1 MKAIVLSDSHGGVEN
16 IEKAVAK
23 AGSFDTAIFLG
34 DGVADFER
42 AFRLRPEVSTYCV
55 KGNCDYSSSLVE
67 AATIPLGSHKVLITH
82 GHRYGVRYDH
92 IGVVSL
98 ARQNGCEAVLH
109 GHTHIRFDRFFDG
122 IRVFCPGSVSV
133 PRDGLPKCFGI
144 ITEVDGR
151 LEFEFSEL

>member
-23 AGSFDTAIFLG
+23 AEQFDTAIFLG

-42 AFRLRPEVSTYCV
+42 AFRLMPEVSTYCV

-67 AATIPLGSHKVLITH
+67 AAAITLWGHKVLITH

-92 IGVVSL
+92 IGVVSM

-109 GHTHIRFDRFFDG
+109 GHTHVRCDKLSDG
-122 IRVFCPGSVSV
+122 IRIFCPGSVSV
-133 PRDGLPKCFGI
+133 PRDGLPKSFGI
-144 ITEVDGR
+144 ITELDGK
-151 LEFEFSEL
+151 LEFQFMEL